1 MLSVPILVTS
11 VTRMSTTVTNSRS
24 GPGDRI
30 AEVLFGQT
38 KRRVLALLFG
48 RPESAFYLR
57 EIARE
62 TGSGTGAVQRELA
75 QLVAAGL
82 VRRSRQGQHVYFSAD
97 PATPVYA
104 EMRSLLAKT
113 AGIADVLRAGLAELP
128 RKAKILVAF
137 IYGSVAAGQHTSAS
151 DVDLMVIGRVEL
163 ADLLPA
169 LRPIQDR
176 LGREVNPTVYRA
188 EELAEP
194 SSFVRRVLDGPK
206 IMLVGTEDDIANLAE
221 KPVAHETPAQPRRG
235 RRPAR
240 HR

>member
-1 MLSVPILVTS
+1 MGTIM
-11 VTRMSTTVTNSRS
+11 TRSRT
-24 GPGDRI
+24 GPGDAI
-30 AEVLFGQT
+30 AEALFGQT

-62 TGSGTGAVQRELA
+62 TASGTGAVQRELA

-82 VRRSRQGQHVYFSAD
+82 VRRSRQGLHVYFSAD
-97 PATPVYA
+97 PASPVYD

-113 AGIADVLRAGLAELP
+113 AGIADVVRAGLAELP

-151 DVDLMVIGRVEL
+151 DIDLMVIGRVEL

-169 LRPIQDR
+169 LRPIQER
-176 LGREVNPTVYRA
+176 LGREVNPTIYRP

-194 SSFVRRVLDGPK
+194 RSFVRRVLDGPK
-206 IMLVGTEDDIANLAE
+206 IMLVGTQDDIATLAG
-221 KPVAHETPAQPRRG
+221 KSVAREARPQSRRN

-240 HR
+240 GR

>member
-1 MLSVPILVTS
+1 MGPI
-11 VTRMSTTVTNSRS
+11 VTNLRT
-24 GPGDRI
+24 GPGDAI
-30 AEVLFGQT
+30 AEALFGQT

-48 RPESAFYLR
+48 RPENAFYLR
-57 EIARE
+57 EIARQ

-97 PATPVYA
+97 PASPVYG

-113 AGIADVLRAGLAELP
+113 AGIADVLRAGLAALP

-151 DVDLMVIGRVEL
+151 DIDLMVIGRVEL
-163 ADLLPA
+163 ADLLPS
-169 LRPIQDR
+169 LRPIEER
-176 LGREVNPTVYRA
+176 LGREVNPTIYRP
-188 EELAEP
+188 EELAQP

-221 KPVAHETPAQPRRG
+221 KPMAHETPAQPRRS
-235 RRPAR
+235 RRPAG

>member
-1 MLSVPILVTS
+1 MG
-11 VTRMSTTVTNSRS
+11 TTVTSSRT
-24 GPGDRI
+24 GRGDAI
-30 AEVLFGQT
+30 AEALFGQT

-57 EIARE
+57 EVARE

-82 VRRSRQGQHVYFSAD
+82 VRRWRQGQHVYFSAD

-151 DVDLMVIGRVEL
+151 DIDLMVIGRVEL

-176 LGREVNPTVYRA
+176 LGREVNPTIYRA

-206 IMLVGTEDDIANLAE
+206 IMLVGTEDDIANVAE

>member
-11 VTRMSTTVTNSRS
+11 VTRMGTAVTNSRT
-24 GPGDRI
+24 GPGDPI
-30 AEVLFGQT
+30 AEALFGQT
-38 KRRVLALLFG
+38 KRRVLALVFG

-97 PATPVYA
+97 PASPVFG

-151 DVDLMVIGRVEL
+151 DIDLMVIGRVEL

>member
-1 MLSVPILVTS
+1 V
-11 VTRMSTTVTNSRS
+11 
-24 GPGDRI
+24 
-30 AEVLFGQT
+30 
-38 KRRVLALLFG
+38 
-48 RPESAFYLR
+48 
-57 EIARE
+57 
-62 TGSGTGAVQRELA
+62 
-75 QLVAAGL
+75 
-82 VRRSRQGQHVYFSAD
+82 
-97 PATPVYA
+97 
-104 EMRSLLAKT
+104 
-113 AGIADVLRAGLAELP
+113 
-128 RKAKILVAF
+128 KILVAF

-151 DVDLMVIGRVEL
+151 DIDLMVIGRVEL

-176 LGREVNPTVYRA
+176 LGREVNPTIYRA

>member
-11 VTRMSTTVTNSRS
+11 VTRIGTDVTNSRT

-30 AEVLFGQT
+30 AEALFGQT

-82 VRRSRQGQHVYFSAD
+82 VRRSRQGLHVYFNAD
-97 PATPVYA
+97 PASPVFG

-151 DVDLMVIGRVEL
+151 DIDLMVIGRVEL

-176 LGREVNPTVYRA
+176 LGREVNPTIYRA

-206 IMLVGTEDDIANLAE
+206 IMLVGTEDDIANVAE

>member
-11 VTRMSTTVTNSRS
+11 VTRMGTTVTNSRT

-30 AEVLFGQT
+30 AEALFGQT

-57 EIARE
+57 EVARE

-82 VRRSRQGQHVYFSAD
+82 VRHWRQGQHVYFSAD
-97 PATPVYA
+97 PASPVYD

-137 IYGSVAAGQHTSAS
+137 IYGSVAAGEHTSAS

-169 LRPIQDR
+169 LRPIQER
-176 LGREVNPTVYRA
+176 LGREVNPTIYRA

-235 RRPAR
+235 RRPAH